1 MARRYVD
8 NKSLNKSTTTRR
20 SSHTSTT
27 KILPGS
33 ESKWKNRNDSIVNET
48 YDNLMNA
55 KFKNTKVKRLNHWSN
70 AKAEVSISGDDFFK
84 TNKPDPYFNVET
96 DFGPGNSL
104 RGISDA
110 SQKTLDGNNFKVKQT
125 IYGKKIVKNNVKE
138 TR

>member
-1 MARRYVD
+1 
-8 NKSLNKSTTTRR
+8 
-20 SSHTSTT
+20 
-27 KILPGS
+27 
-33 ESKWKNRNDSIVNET
+33 
-48 YDNLMNA
+48 MNA